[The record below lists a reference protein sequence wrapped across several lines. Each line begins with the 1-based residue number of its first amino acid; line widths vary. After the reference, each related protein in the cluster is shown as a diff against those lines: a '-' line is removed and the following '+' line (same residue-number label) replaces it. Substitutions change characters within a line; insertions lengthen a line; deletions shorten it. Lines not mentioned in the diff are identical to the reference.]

1 MRRRLGMTGLGAFK
15 ECPRCAYPMIPV
27 NRYSSSSDTSGFPGL
42 GLPDSFEEAVLRE
55 LHHMPTDKELEWYM
69 GWWHWLDAILRRRKL
84 RGLLPKMRKNPHAH
98 ICPNCLHLDGLE
110 KNGFGRFPGKR
121 R

>member
-1 MRRRLGMTGLGAFK
+1 MAGRLGMTGLGAFK
-15 ECPRCAYPMIPV
+15 ECPRCAYPMLPV

-55 LHHMPTDKELEWYM
+55 LHYMPTDKELEWYM
-69 GWWHWLDAILRRRKL
+69 GWWHWLDAILRRAKL
-84 RGLLPKMRKNPHAH
+84 RSLIPVMRANPNAN
-98 ICPNCLHLDGLE
+98 ICPNCLHLDSQS
-110 KNGFGRFPGKR
+110 KSGFGKFPGKR